1 MAPGGRLV
9 VAGSLVEV
17 GMPADG
23 TPVVGRLVV
32 GRLVADRLV
41 ADRLVVERGGSQVGI
56 PVGTDIVLEP
66 VK

>member
-1 MAPGGRLV
+1 MVPGGRLV

-23 TPVVGRLVV
+23 TPVVG
-32 GRLVADRLV
+32 RLV